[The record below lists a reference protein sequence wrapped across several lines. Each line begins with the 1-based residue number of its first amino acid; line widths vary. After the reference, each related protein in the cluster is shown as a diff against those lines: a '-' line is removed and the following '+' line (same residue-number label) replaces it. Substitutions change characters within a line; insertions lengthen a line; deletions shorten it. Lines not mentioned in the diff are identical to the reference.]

1 MKAAKL
7 STIVVILV
15 LLQSC
20 RFEPSWKN
28 VEDIEKLE
36 IGMSEAEVRREMRLE
51 PIKVMEDDSLYI
63 YGRKL
68 KEVKKLIYD
77 TPYMSSSKICLSFAK
92 EDSLIDIFSDF

>member
-1 MKAAKL
+1 MNLIKRSAL
-7 STIVVILV
+7 IFILV

-36 IGMSEAEVRREMRLE
+36 IGMSEVEVRSEMRLE

-63 YGRKL
+63 YGRRI

-77 TPYMSSSKICLSFAK
+77 TPYMSSSKICLSFTK
-92 EDSLIDIFSDF
+92 EDSLIDIFYDF